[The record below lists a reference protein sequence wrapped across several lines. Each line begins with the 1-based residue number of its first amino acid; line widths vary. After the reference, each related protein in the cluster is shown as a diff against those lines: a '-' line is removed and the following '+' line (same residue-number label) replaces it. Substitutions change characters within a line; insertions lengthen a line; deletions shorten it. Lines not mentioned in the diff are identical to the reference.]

1 MPDALNNRSL
11 SDSVIALDFER
22 LADRIGESRYL
33 LELSNRYAFAPSAV
47 LIRAAEAELLSA
59 VPLEPPVLDLCCGD
73 GYFCSLICPGGVE
86 AGCDLSL
93 PALKKARDLW
103 HYRGVACADVATGI
117 PFANESFQTVVS
129 NSSLEHVNNIDIA
142 LQEIARVLRP
152 GGRLYTTFASDLAY
166 EWWPCGRNALD
177 HYLDFQP
184 VFNHFTLEEWERRMV
199 KVGLRVIGHQYYLSK
214 AATRLMM
221 FLDYHFSHVYMTS
234 DRTLA
239 RPVVGVMRM
248 LRAALWAKLWQM
260 LFARVRI
267 LADGEG
273 GGILIVAERGSVS

>member
-47 LIRAAEAELLSA
+47 LIRVAEVELLSA
-59 VPLEPPVLDLCCGD
+59 LPIEPPVLDLCCGD

-93 PALKKARDLW
+93 PALKRARDLW
-103 HYRGVACADVATGI
+103 QYRGVACADVAAGI
-117 PFANESFQTVVS
+117 PFANESFQTVIS
-129 NSSLEHVNNIDIA
+129 NSSLEHVKNVDIA
-142 LQEIARVLRP
+142 MREIARVLRQ
-152 GGRLYTTFASDLAY
+152 GGRFYTTFASDLAY
-166 EWWPCGRNALD
+166 KWWPCGRNALD
-177 HYLDFQP
+177 RYIDFQP
-184 VFNHFTLEEWERRMV
+184 VFNYFTLEEWERRMV
-199 KVGLRVIGHQYYLSK
+199 KGGLRVIGHQYYLSK

-248 LRAALWAKLWQM
+248 LPAALWAKLWQM

-273 GGILIVAERGSVS
+273 GGILIAAERGVGS

>member
-1 MPDALNNRSL
+1 MT
-11 SDSVIALDFER
+11 VLDR
-22 LADRIGESRYL
+22 NKVARHLGESKHFRQL
-33 LELSNRYAFAPSAV
+33 ALRYAFAPSAV

-59 VPLEPPVLDLCCGD
+59 LPMKPPVLDLCCGD
-73 GYFCSLICPGGVE
+73 GYFCSLICPDGVE

-103 HYRGVACADVATGI
+103 QYRGVACADVAAGI
-117 PFANESFQTVVS
+117 PFANEGFQTVVS
-129 NSSLEHVNNIDIA
+129 NSSLEHVKNIDIA
-142 LQEIARVLRP
+142 LQEIARVLSP
-152 GGRLYTTFASDLAY
+152 GGRFYTTFASDLAY

-177 HYLDFQP
+177 RYLDFQP
-184 VFNHFTLEEWERRMV
+184 VLNYFTLEEWERRMV

-214 AATRLMM
+214 AATRLTM

-239 RPVVGVMRM
+239 RPVVGMMRV
-248 LRAALWAKLWQM
+248 LHAALWAKLWQM